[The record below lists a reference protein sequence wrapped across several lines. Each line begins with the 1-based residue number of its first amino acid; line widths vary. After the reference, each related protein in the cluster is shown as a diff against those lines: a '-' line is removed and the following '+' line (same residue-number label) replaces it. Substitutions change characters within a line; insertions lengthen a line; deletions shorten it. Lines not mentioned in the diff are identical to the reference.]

1 MSLLRRLPA
10 AYQHEYTQVEHPKV
24 VTLWSSDFILWA
36 PEAMEGFPACQKQ
49 DFRKIKRTAIFRQEW
64 EGERLKAGRQDG
76 KEEAWDNMDDRNFGA
91 VRHFPQ
97 KVTRLV
103 GNRGIT
109 AVNELKNKQ
118 HANVVQVLI
127 SLTNPFVLLHL
138 WNYFLKHQRGVYK
151 KSNKQSQILPVNNR
165 VLIAL

>member
-1 MSLLRRLPA
+1 
-10 AYQHEYTQVEHPKV
+10 
-24 VTLWSSDFILWA
+24 
-36 PEAMEGFPACQKQ
+36 
-49 DFRKIKRTAIFRQEW
+49 
-64 EGERLKAGRQDG
+64 
-76 KEEAWDNMDDRNFGA
+76 MDDRNFGA

-138 WNYFLKHQRGVYK
+138 
-151 KSNKQSQILPVNNR
+151 
-165 VLIAL
+165 